1 VEGLIDV
8 AIGTGSKTKTF
19 QVPKAS
25 LYRQSTYF
33 SKKECTGIIVLE
45 DLDPVSFALFCQWV
59 HKPAKPIEYWAEG
72 YTEETWISN
81 AAAAWV
87 LAKKLRAPRFE
98 KYALSQFIQ
107 NCVGGIRA
115 LGSTWRKCVLLSLRY
130 DVSAT
135 IGSHGTFTS
144 LADRGQMGTSVCA
157 QQLCRAR

>member
-8 AIGTGSKTKTF
+8 AISTGSKTKTF

-25 LYRQSTYF
+25 LCRQSTYF

-45 DLDPVSFALFCQWV
+45 DLDPVTFALFCQWV
-59 HKPAKPIEYWAEG
+59 HKPAKPVEYRAEE
-72 YTEETWISN
+72 YTEESWISN

-87 LAKKLRAPRFE
+87 LAKKLRAPQFE
-98 KYALSQFIQ
+98 KYALSQLIQ
-107 NCVGGIRA
+107 NCA
-115 LGSTWRKCVLLSLRY
+115 LAWRICVPLNLRY
-130 DVSAT
+130 NVSAT

-144 LADRGQMGTSVCA
+144 LADRCQMSTSVCA